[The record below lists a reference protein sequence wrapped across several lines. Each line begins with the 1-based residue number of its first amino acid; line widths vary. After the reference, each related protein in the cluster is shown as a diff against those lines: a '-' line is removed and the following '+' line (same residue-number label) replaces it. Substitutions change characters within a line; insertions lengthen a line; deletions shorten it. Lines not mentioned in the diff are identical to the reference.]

1 MENKNYKV
9 VMLTVFTLSVFTLAV
24 LELMGVSNWSFRNI
38 ASNGRDN
45 TFFDKNGQRY
55 HGIIYPEDMRTR
67 YQQVSQMPKTTIQFY
82 ETKYNFG
89 SVPAGR
95 VVTHVF
101 RYKNTGQNPLMI
113 SKTDV
118 TCGCTVSNFQLE
130 SVAPGNDGEI
140 AVDFDTQGKSGPQQ
154 KNITV
159 HSNALPEAVTIGIE
173 ADVK

>member
-1 MENKNYKV
+1 MENSNFKV

-24 LELMGVSNWSFRNI
+24 VELMGISNWSFRSI
-38 ASNGRDN
+38 ATNGRDN
-45 TFFDKNGQRY
+45 NFIDKNGQRY
-55 HGIIYPEDMRTR
+55 HGIIYPEDMRSR

-82 ETKYNFG
+82 ETKFNFG
-89 SVPAGR
+89 SVKEGNI
-95 VVTHVF
+95 VTHVF

-130 SVAPGNDGEI
+130 SVAPGNDGEM
-140 AVDFDTQGKSGPQQ
+140 AVEFDTKGKFGIQQ